1 MFQIKIDDNS
11 NLILIWPHHHFQ
23 QNVKELFC
31 QKYITSVSSRKWPAL
46 AAKSHTRQKIIH
58 NSVKTYDIL
67 MK

>member
-1 MFQIKIDDNS
+1 MFPENYEVISLCDFRRLVDGHKLD
-11 NLILIWPHHHFQ
+11 PHVF
-23 QNVKELFC
+23 F
-31 QKYITSVSSRKWPAL
+31 SRKWPAL